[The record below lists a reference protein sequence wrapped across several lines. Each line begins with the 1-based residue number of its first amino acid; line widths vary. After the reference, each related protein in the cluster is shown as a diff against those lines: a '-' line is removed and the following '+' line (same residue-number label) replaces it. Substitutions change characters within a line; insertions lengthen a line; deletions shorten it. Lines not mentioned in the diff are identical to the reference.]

1 MALLQISSTNMRVP
15 RRKKYVEEMLAR
27 FVAGT
32 FSRIQA
38 VLAPGE
44 DRADLVR
51 EAVER
56 ELRRRSRPPTKSSIN
71 QASDSSDGVDECSR
85 P

>member
-1 MALLQISSTNMRVP
+1 MARP
-15 RRKKYVEEMLAR
+15 KKYIEDMAAR
-27 FVAGT
+27 FVEGT
-32 FSRIQA
+32 FARIQA

-56 ELRRRSRPPTKSSIN
+56 ELQRRKR
-71 QASDSSDGVDECSR
+71 QAPKIAIKPSERG
-85 P
+85 

>member
-1 MALLQISSTNMRVP
+1 MR
-15 RRKKYVEEMLAR
+15 RRVARPKKYVEDMVAR

-32 FSRIQA
+32 FARLQA

-56 ELRRRSRPPTKSSIN
+56 EVKRREKAHNSRPKPP
-71 QASDSSDGVDECSR
+71 ADL
-85 P
+85 